1 MILPTPRVIAIDDE
15 VKHLDGLAKG
25 LNQCGAACLPI
36 HFTSETTGIPQ
47 CPYVR
52 VIFADLHLSGST
64 PGDHAQD
71 FSTIGGLIESTL
83 KPAGPYLIV
92 LWTMYPEQAN
102 ELHAFL
108 KERLKDVTKPF
119 AVQPLK
125 KADHLDPDGGV
136 KSTEG
141 LAEAIREIVTRQPQV
156 GVLLNW
162 EEQISGAAADTIS
175 SILELAE
182 ADPEDVSLNEG
193 VGRLLANLAVGT
205 VGKEHVGDDR
215 FRAVN
220 DALLPILADRIAA
233 MHSREADNDLWQGAF
248 GKSDAERGL
257 SSDEAAK
264 LNRLLHIASPTAESH
279 GAERGAVIAL
289 PQTFCGDTFEQT
301 FGLVEGLAAQKQFGC
316 ESFEENLGQ
325 LQWVLVQTQAACDYA
340 QTQPGPLPFHLGLS
354 LPEAKARKGKKPPVA
369 LWISPCFEFNE
380 ERRLLHVN
388 ARFQMSLLSTA
399 TKESQP
405 LFRLREQLL
414 NDLIHRLHS
423 HGARPGIISF
433 RESKKKGSTS

>member
-108 KERLKDVTKPF
+108 KERLQDVTKPF

-141 LAEAIREIVTRQPQV
+141 LAEAIREIVARQPQV

-193 VGRLLANLAVGT
+193 VGRLLANLAVG
-205 VGKEHVGDDR
+205 DR
-215 FRAVN
+215 R
-220 DALLPILADRIAA
+220 
-233 MHSREADNDLWQGAF
+233 QGA
-248 GKSDAERGL
+248 
-257 SSDEAAK
+257 
-264 LNRLLHIASPTAESH
+264 
-279 GAERGAVIAL
+279 
-289 PQTFCGDTFEQT
+289 C
-301 FGLVEGLAAQKQFGC
+301 
-316 ESFEENLGQ
+316 
-325 LQWVLVQTQAACDYA
+325 
-340 QTQPGPLPFHLGLS
+340 
-354 LPEAKARKGKKPPVA
+354 
-369 LWISPCFEFNE
+369 
-380 ERRLLHVN
+380 RR
-388 ARFQMSLLSTA
+388 
-399 TKESQP
+399 
-405 LFRLREQLL
+405 
-414 NDLIHRLHS
+414 
-423 HGARPGIISF
+423 
-433 RESKKKGSTS
+433 